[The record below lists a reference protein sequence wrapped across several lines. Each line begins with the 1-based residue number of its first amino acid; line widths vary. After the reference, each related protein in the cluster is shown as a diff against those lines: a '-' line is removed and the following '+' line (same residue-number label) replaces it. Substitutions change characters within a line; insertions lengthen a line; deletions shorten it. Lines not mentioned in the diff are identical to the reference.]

1 MVPDTASRPSMSA
14 VQTVSPEDEA
24 SAERWRQWQLRN
36 VVTSRKDAKRA
47 RIAFT
52 VLFAGLAPGSDYSCW
67 LRRSGRD
74 TGGGVTLRIDA
85 AGLS

>member
-1 MVPDTASRPSMSA
+1 MVPDTASRPSMTA
-14 VQTVSPEDEA
+14 VQTVSPEEDA

-52 VLFAGLAPGSDYSCW
+52 VVFAGLGAWLGLQLLAPPLW
-67 LRRSGRD
+67 P
-74 TGGGVTLRIDA
+74 
-85 AGLS
+85 